1 MPVFSRVASIAPPN
15 VRFDLSYI
23 LYPERVDLTP
33 LRGPILGHLP
43 ECLFVLAR
51 VVDEWVTLIEDIA
64 RQDFADDHGV
74 VARAGP
80 IYELAVQVGQ
90 AVEEERRAPR
100 RQAVGNALELVVV
113 LAARVREVGS
123 NVYLILAQDAEGEG
137 LALEGDVVCVAVAPD
152 CDRNARRTFR
162 GLHHPRGR
170 HSVGLAAAP
179 GSHHVDPV
187 GQVTEGRTYRVPVSK
202 VSVQHNPFGTD
213 RSILSGAGILRI
225 MSISQW
231 AAT

>member
-1 MPVFSRVASIAPPN
+1 MPVFSRVAYIAPPN

-80 IYELAVQVGQ
+80 VYELAVQVGQ
-90 AVEEERRAPR
+90 AVEEERRAVR
-100 RQAVGNALELVVV
+100 RQAVGDALELVVV
-113 LAARVREVGS
+113 LAARIREVGRD
-123 NVYLILAQDAEGEG
+123 VYLIFAQDAQGEG
-137 LALEGDVVCVAVAPD
+137 LALEGYVVCVTVAPD
-152 CDRNARRTFR
+152 SDRHAWGTFG
-162 GLHHPRGR
+162 GLHHPRSR
-170 HSVGLAAAP
+170 HGVGLTATP

-187 GQVTEGRTYRVPVSK
+187 GQVT
-202 VSVQHNPFGTD
+202 
-213 RSILSGAGILRI
+213 
-225 MSISQW
+225 
-231 AAT
+231 